1 MLASLLPF
9 ALFLLLLA
17 LNCCGGG
24 AATSPPPPPA
34 TATPSFWPIAGSYSP
49 VPVTISDAT
58 SGSAIY
64 YTTDGTTPTAASNR
78 YTQPVALS
86 ATSTLQAIALA
97 PGFSQSAVASATY
110 TIAPHPD
117 TGAAVSIVLTTDDQN
132 HLMESQAGIHFTTAT
147 GGSNLIVVDE
157 TQTYQQ
163 IEGFGASMTDSAAY
177 LLNHVA
183 TPTARDAAMND
194 LFTRAGSGIG
204 VSFLRNPMGA
214 SDLARNLYSYDDNAS
229 QTDPTLANFSIA
241 HDQQDIIPLILQ
253 ARQLNPQLKTMATPW
268 SPPGWMKDSGSMIG
282 GSLLTASYDTFANY
296 FVRYIQAY
304 QAAGITVDY
313 ISLQNEPLFTPGDYG
328 GMCMPAAPGT
338 LCNNAPRPSDQLTA
352 LRGHLLP
359 ALAANHLSTRVL
371 LYDHNWDV
379 PAYPDAIFSDPTILA
394 SNQVAGTAWHGYAG
408 TPGVMTVLHNKFS
421 AKGNYQTE
429 HSGGTWVSDQ
439 VKEDFEEITQVMRN
453 WSKVYVKWGL
463 ALDQNRGPHSGGC
476 GTCSPLVTVNTSTG
490 AVTRAV
496 DYYTLG
502 HFSRY
507 VLPGATRIYS
517 SNARGVVS
525 AAFLNPDRSRALIV
539 FNDTNAAH
547 TFQLQW
553 GTQSFTYTLPALSG
567 ATFTWTGA
575 QSGSYTL
582 DAKSQIQASSFNTT
596 AGLSPSGLSGW
607 ALATEHTSDT
617 SAGYDLGFA
626 SDGVYAIYRN
636 VDFSGSATSVAA
648 RLACDQTTG
657 GNCGGALQFRLDSP
671 TGPLI
676 SSVTIPAT
684 SGWQTWTTA
693 TATVSGASGIH
704 DLYLVFKAPASG
716 ASALGNLNWFQFN

>member
-1 MLASLLPF
+1 LLASLLPF
-9 ALFLLLLA
+9 ALILSLLA
-17 LNCCGGG
+17 SNCCGG

-49 VPVTISDAT
+49 IPVTISDAT
-58 SGSAIY
+58 TGATIY
-64 YTTDGTTPTAASNR
+64 YTTDGTAPTTASTR

-86 ATSTLQAIALA
+86 ATATLQAIALA
-97 PGFSQSAVASATY
+97 PGFSQSAVAFAAY

-117 TGAAVSIVLTTDDQN
+117 TGVAVSIVLTADDQK
-132 HLMESQAGIHFTTAT
+132 HLMEPQPNIHFTTTT
-147 GGSNLIVVDE
+147 GGNNSIVVDE
-157 TQTYQQ
+157 TQTYQR

-204 VSFLRNPMGA
+204 VSFLRNPMAA
-214 SDLARNLYSYDDNAS
+214 SDLARSLYSYDDNAG
-229 QTDPTLANFSIA
+229 QPDPTLANFSIA
-241 HDQQDIIPLILQ
+241 HDQQDIIPLIIQ

-268 SPPGWMKDSGSMIG
+268 SPPGWMKDSNSMIG
-282 GSLLTASYDTFANY
+282 GSLLPASYDAFASY

-304 QAAGITVDY
+304 QAAGIPIDY

-338 LCNNAPRPSDQLTA
+338 LCNNKSRPSDQLTA
-352 LRGHLLP
+352 LRDHLLP
-359 ALAANHLSTRVL
+359 ALAANTLSTRVL
-371 LYDHNWDV
+371 VYDHNWDV
-379 PAYPDAIFSDPTILA
+379 PAYPDAILSDPTILA
-394 SNQVAGTAWHGYAG
+394 SPQVAGTAWHGYGG

-421 AKGNYQTE
+421 AKGTYQTE

-453 WSKVYVKWGL
+453 WSKAYVKWGL

-476 GTCSPLVTVNTSTG
+476 GTCSPLVTVNTTTG
-490 AVTRAV
+490 TVTRAV

-507 VLPGATRIYS
+507 VLPGAARIYS

-525 AAFLNPDRSRALIV
+525 AAFLNPDSSKAVIV
-539 FNDTNAAH
+539 FNDTNAAN
-547 TFQLQW
+547 TFQLLW

-567 ATFTWTGA
+567 ATFTWAGT

-607 ALATEHTSDT
+607 GLQTEASSDT
-617 SAGYDLGFA
+617 DHGYDLAFT
-626 SDGVYAIYRN
+626 SDGAYAVYRHVA
-636 VDFSGSATSVAA
+636 FTAGAASLAA
-648 RLACDQTTG
+648 RLACDSTTG
-657 GNCGGALQFRLDSP
+657 GNCGGTLEFHLDSP
-671 TGPLI
+671 TGTLI
-676 SSVTIPAT
+676 GTVTIPAT

-693 TATVSGASGIH
+693 TATVSAASGAH
-704 DLYLVFKAPASG
+704 DLYVIFKASPSG
-716 ASALGNLNWFQFN
+716 ASALGNLNWFQFR